1 MKKKSAC
8 ILLVF
13 AAVIVLTYMTG
24 ESYYRGISEK
34 AGLDEQEEKI
44 YKYQYDMIVDSPDS
58 QFWQAVYDSA
68 KKKAASNNVLLE
80 IMGSDRETS
89 YNKLDYMNMSIA
101 AKADGIILQYNGEAG
116 LEEAINTAVRNG
128 IPVVTVMSDAVHSR
142 RQSFVGVSD
151 YQLGM
156 AYGEIVARYVNE
168 NTKKILILQKRD
180 IDDMNES
187 QIYTQI
193 SNAVQTAVGSA
204 DIEIKGRNLL
214 STGTFETEEAVT
226 DIFQQKRNI
235 PDILV
240 CMDEETTECARQAV
254 LDFNL
259 AGKVEIIGYYTS
271 EDILAAVEKVNPKM
285 KETVEA
291 AEIKEEGV
299 EGCIIEGPISYD
311 LAMDPASAPIKGYV
325 SPVAGD
331 ADLLVVPDIVSGNIA
346 AKTITVIGGGR
357 TGGVVLGAKVPVL
370 LVSRAASADDK
381 YMSIVI
387 AALVGS
393 R

>member
-1 MKKKSAC
+1 MTNATKLALEESLKHLLLKKPLDK
-8 ILLVF
+8 IT
-13 AAVIVLTYMTG
+13 INDLTTDC
-24 ESYYRGISEK
+24 GISRMTFYYHFKDIYDLVEWCCLEDARIALQGK
-34 AGLDEQEEKI
+34 KTSSTWHEGLLQIFD
-44 YKYQYDMIVDSPDS
+44 
-58 QFWQAVYDSA
+58 AVMEN
-68 KKKAASNNVLLE
+68 KPFILNVYRCV
-80 IMGSDRETS
+80 GPDRETS
-89 YNKLDYMNMSIA
+89 YDKLDYMNMSIA

-156 AYGEIVARYVNE
+156 AYGEIVAKYVDE

-193 SNAVQTAVGSA
+193 SNAVKMAAGSE

-226 DIFQQKRNI
+226 DIFQQKRNV

-240 CMDEETTECARQAV
+240 CMDEETTECARQAI

-259 AGKVEIIGYYTS
+259 AGKVKIIGYYTS
-271 EDILAAVEKVNPKM
+271 EDILAAVEKGVISV
-285 KETVEA
+285 TCDVDTTQLGQYSVEA
-291 AEIKEEGV
+291 K
-299 EGCIIEGPISYD
+299 
-311 LAMDPASAPIKGYV
+311 DP
-325 SPVAGD
+325 
-331 ADLLVVPDIVSGNIA
+331 LE
-346 AKTITVIGGGR
+346 
-357 TGGVVLGAKVPVL
+357 
-370 LVSRAASADDK
+370 
-381 YMSIVI
+381 
-387 AALVGS
+387 
-393 R
+393 

>member
-1 MKKKSAC
+1 MKKKRTK
-8 ILLVF
+8 LLVF
-13 AAVIVLTYMTG
+13 FALAGILVLFYMIG
-24 ESYYRGISEK
+24 ESYCE
-34 AGLDEQEEKI
+34 GLSGGSSLEEKNEVMCK
-44 YKYQYDMIVDSPDS
+44 YKYDMIVDSPNS
-58 QFWQAVYDSA
+58 SFWQAVYDCA
-68 KKKAASNNVLLE
+68 QEWAQKNDAILE
-80 IMGSDRETS
+80 LRGSGRES
-89 YNKLDYMNMSIA
+89 DYSKLDYMNMSIA

-156 AYGEIVARYVNE
+156 AYGEIVAKYVDE

-193 SNAVQTAVGSA
+193 SNAVKMAAGSE

-226 DIFQQKRNI
+226 DIFQQKRNV

-240 CMDEETTECARQAV
+240 CMDEETTECARQAI

-259 AGKVEIIGYYTS
+259 AGKVKIIGYYTS
-271 EDILAAVEKVNPKM
+271 EDILAAVEKGVISV
-285 KETVEA
+285 TCDVDTTQLGQYSVEA
-291 AEIKEEGV
+291 V
-299 EGCIIEGPISYD
+299 TSYIED
-311 LAMDPASAPIKGYV
+311 
-325 SPVAGD
+325 
-331 ADLLVVPDIVSGNIA
+331 
-346 AKTITVIGGGR
+346 GR
-357 TGGVVLGAKVPVL
+357 TNSFYNVDINFLDRTAVKKMRREAVTDEKDPLE
-370 LVSRAASADDK
+370 
-381 YMSIVI
+381 
-387 AALVGS
+387 
-393 R
+393 

>member
-240 CMDEETTECARQAV
+240 SWMKRQRSV
-254 LDFNL
+254 QDRQFWILIL
-259 AGKVEIIGYYTS
+259 QERWRSSVTIHLRISLQQLKKVSFQLPVMWTRPS
-271 EDILAAVEKVNPKM
+271 WDSTAWRQL
-285 KETVEA
+285 
-291 AEIKEEGV
+291 
-299 EGCIIEGPISYD
+299 
-311 LAMDPASAPIKGYV
+311 PAI
-325 SPVAGD
+325 
-331 ADLLVVPDIVSGNIA
+331 
-346 AKTITVIGGGR
+346 
-357 TGGVVLGAKVPVL
+357 
-370 LVSRAASADDK
+370 
-381 YMSIVI
+381 
-387 AALVGS
+387 
-393 R
+393 

>member
-1 MKKKSAC
+1 MKQNGVYYEKEISLHPAGFC
-8 ILLVF
+8 CRDS
-13 AAVIVLTYMTG
+13 TYLYDRRI
-24 ESYYRGISEK
+24 YYRGISEK
-34 AGLDEQEEKI
+34 AGLDEPGRK
-44 YKYQYDMIVDSPDS
+44 YKYQRHDRGQPRFPVLAGSMTV
-58 QFWQAVYDSA
+58 Q
-68 KKKAASNNVLLE
+68 KKRKAAPNNVLLE
-80 IMGSDRETS
+80 IMGPDRETS
-89 YNKLDYMNMSIA
+89 YDKLDYMNMSIA

-156 AYGEIVARYVNE
+156 AYGEIVAKYVDE

-193 SNAVQTAVGSA
+193 SNAVKMAAGSE

-226 DIFQQKRNI
+226 DIFQQKRNV

-240 CMDEETTECARQAV
+240 CMDEETTECARQAI

-259 AGKVEIIGYYTS
+259 AGKVKIIGYYTS
-271 EDILAAVEKVNPKM
+271 EDILAAVEKGVISV
-285 KETVEA
+285 TCDVDTTQLGQYSVEA
-291 AEIKEEGV
+291 V
-299 EGCIIEGPISYD
+299 TSYIED
-311 LAMDPASAPIKGYV
+311 
-325 SPVAGD
+325 
-331 ADLLVVPDIVSGNIA
+331 
-346 AKTITVIGGGR
+346 GR
-357 TGGVVLGAKVPVL
+357 TNSFYNVDINFLDRTAVKKMRREAVTDEKDPLE
-370 LVSRAASADDK
+370 
-381 YMSIVI
+381 
-387 AALVGS
+387 
-393 R
+393 